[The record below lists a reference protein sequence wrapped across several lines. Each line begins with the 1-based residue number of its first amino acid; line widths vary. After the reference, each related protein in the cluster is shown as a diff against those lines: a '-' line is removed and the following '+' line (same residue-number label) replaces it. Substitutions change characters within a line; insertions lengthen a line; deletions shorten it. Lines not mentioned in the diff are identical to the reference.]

1 MRAKIIKKITGW
13 KVSRNLGGFLEKTPL
28 PTKFEE
34 AWIKGP
40 GGVKLYAHI
49 HRPVEAGVYPGVVFV
64 PGGIS
69 PGTDYDKGPALTADD
84 VSSMGFIVLHYDPT
98 GRGRTEGEEDHWGR
112 VHQKELSAILN
123 YFAAL
128 PSVDKNNIGILSFSI
143 GIVIASGALA
153 RFPAPKIKYLF
164 DWEGPSNR
172 FICTK
177 NDTHKPLSAFPTSND
192 GFWDEREAARF
203 IGDIECGYFRYQ
215 AGVDHVQGR
224 FLRHAAELLN
234 LATRGRAL
242 WTRCNDNP
250 VNTVLDES
258 AADKY
263 NWVPEGLNHKG
274 QILKYFMEVQ
284 ELLKRY

>member
-1 MRAKIIKKITGW
+1 MREKIIKKITDW
-13 KVSRNLGGFLEKTPL
+13 KVSRNLGSFLEKKPL
-28 PTKFEE
+28 QTKSEE
-34 AWIKGP
+34 AWIERP
-40 GGVKLYAHI
+40 GGPALYAHI
-49 HRPVEAGVYPGVVFV
+49 HSPVEPGVYPGVVFV
-64 PGGIS
+64 PGGTS
-69 PGTDYDKGPALTADD
+69 PGTDYDKGPGLTADD

-98 GRGRTEGEEDHWGR
+98 GRGRTGGEEDHWAR
-112 VHQKELSAILN
+112 VHQKELSVVLK
-123 YFAAL
+123 YFAGL

-153 RFPAPKIKYLF
+153 RFPVPEIKYLF

-192 GFWDEREAARF
+192 EFWDEREAVRF
-203 IGDIECGYFRYQ
+203 MGDIECGYFRYQ
-215 AGVDHVQGR
+215 AEVDHVQGR
-224 FLRHAAELLN
+224 FLRHAAELIN
-234 LATRGRAL
+234 LATKGRAL

-250 VNTVLDES
+250 LNTVFDQNAL
-258 AADKY
+258 DKY
-263 NWVPEGLNHKG
+263 NWVPENLNHKG